1 MLSSLSTIK
10 VVAFSV
16 APSKAAA
23 KRPPSPV
30 DEDFEDDFALPDDSL
45 TPLSLQPSSL
55 AHRSSRRPSEIRRCH
70 HSRLPTPTPH
80 LALPTTPLH
89 QPEHISEF

>member
-1 MLSSLSTIK
+1 MLSLLSTIK

-30 DEDFEDDFALPDDSL
+30 DEDFEDDFVLPDDSL

-55 AHRSSRRPSEIRRCH
+55 AHRSSRASIRDQTVSSQSSSDTYSTFGFAD
-70 HSRLPTPTPH
+70 HSPPPTRAH
-80 LALPTTPLH
+80 L
-89 QPEHISEF
+89 